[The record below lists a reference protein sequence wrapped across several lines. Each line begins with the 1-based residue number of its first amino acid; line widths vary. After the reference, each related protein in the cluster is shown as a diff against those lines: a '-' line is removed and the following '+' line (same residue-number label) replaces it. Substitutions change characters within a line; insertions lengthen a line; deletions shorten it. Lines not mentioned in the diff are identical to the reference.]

1 MLPPVQTL
9 VFCLLHYC
17 NTCYWISLNI
27 YSAFPKKG
35 IKQWKK
41 WPATYTNKKSAAYG
55 AFVFS
60 FTLFLWVNVA
70 LLQPFLNARQG
81 NQIQNLANNA
91 FFQADNLK
99 ISVNT
104 AWQHWEKC
112 SHWYFEEH
120 REGDTKNTSVQPL
133 HILGIRWVIA
143 KQPWVDGDR
152 VVIAM
157 GIFLFYFCQASDT
170 GLVAYK
176 KVGPAGQNSS
186 SELSASSM
194 AWSWLPLPGSPGCWE
209 EEHIFQRRQI
219 AHEKYAVKTPTSCC
233 PVFLWR
239 LRLFLRLRW
248 SILIPYRAP
257 TISRAP
263 EIPIPTGASIPDT

>member
-1 MLPPVQTL
+1 MLGRETRSRTSQTMRSSRLTTSQHPSTPPD
-9 VFCLLHYC
+9 
-17 NTCYWISLNI
+17 NT
-27 YSAFPKKG
+27 G
-35 IKQWKK
+35 
-41 WPATYTNKKSAAYG
+41 KSAHID
-55 AFVFS
+55 
-60 FTLFLWVNVA
+60 TLRNI
-70 LLQPFLNARQG
+70 G
-81 NQIQNLANNA
+81 
-91 FFQADNLK
+91 K
-99 ISVNT
+99 
-104 AWQHWEKC
+104 
-112 SHWYFEEH
+112 
-120 REGDTKNTSVQPL
+120 GDTKNTSVQPL

-143 KQPWVDGDR
+143 KQPWVDGDT

-157 GIFLFYFCQASDT
+157 GIFLLYFCQASDT

-194 AWSWLPLPGSPGCWE
+194 AWSWLLLPGSPGCWE

-219 AHEKYAVKTPTSCC
+219 AHGKCAAKTPTSCC
-233 PVFLWR
+233 PVFLWC

-248 SILIPYRAP
+248 SVLMPYRAP